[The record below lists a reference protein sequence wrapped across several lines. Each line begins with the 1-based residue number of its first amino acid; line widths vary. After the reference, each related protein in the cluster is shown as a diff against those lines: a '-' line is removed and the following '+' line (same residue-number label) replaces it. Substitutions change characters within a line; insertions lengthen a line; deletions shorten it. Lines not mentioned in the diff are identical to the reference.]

1 MVKKVDIWILWFQGI
16 NSLELPLLN
25 RECINAWIKLNEDD
39 LNFRVNFLDEA
50 ELYNL
55 LPEIKEIFNNSI
67 HVRTL
72 QAKSDLARLM
82 LLDKYGGIWVD
93 SSVFP
98 MYPISKFFLK
108 LLNKEEFFA
117 YRFFPPAI
125 DKEGIRV
132 IPSWFLISLNPK
144 HYVIS
149 EWLKKLKEVYIGDY
163 FWKYFQIHYTF
174 SHLYF
179 SDLNFAKIINNMVQ
193 KSEENPHSI
202 IRNGFEKR
210 LDSFLYKRP
219 VHNESKLKSLDSG
232 KYEIKML
239 KKLIKIN

>member
-1 MVKKVDIWILWFQGI
+1 MFKIVDIWILWFQGI

-93 SSVFP
+93 SSVYP
-98 MYPISKFFLK
+98 MYPISNF
-108 LLNKEEFFA
+108 FFA
-117 YRFFPPAI
+117 T
-125 DKEGIRV
+125 
-132 IPSWFLISLNPK
+132 
-144 HYVIS
+144 
-149 EWLKKLKEVYIGDY
+149 LK
-163 FWKYFQIHYTF
+163 
-174 SHLYF
+174 
-179 SDLNFAKIINNMVQ
+179 
-193 KSEENPHSI
+193 
-202 IRNGFEKR
+202 
-210 LDSFLYKRP
+210 
-219 VHNESKLKSLDSG
+219 
-232 KYEIKML
+232 
-239 KKLIKIN
+239 